1 MQFANLSVNNFDTS
15 LAVMF
20 GLIALYNGKSFVM
33 LATLLI
39 YITIQ
44 AFTATNFQAFI
55 VISFAYFYL
64 SQLNIKYLSQFRQVF
79 LCFGAVYFLGAIDQA
94 VYYHFE
100 FDTLFDRIQPYLIT
114 IINAY
119 VLAALIGGGG
129 KQDAGLIDYITAN
142 CVRWLNGLSLL
153 QTGSKDSAR

>member
-129 KQDAGLIDYITAN
+129 KQDAGLIDYFTRH
-142 CVRWLNGLSLL
+142 CMRWINGLSLL
-153 QTGSKDSAR
+153 QTSPKDHTR